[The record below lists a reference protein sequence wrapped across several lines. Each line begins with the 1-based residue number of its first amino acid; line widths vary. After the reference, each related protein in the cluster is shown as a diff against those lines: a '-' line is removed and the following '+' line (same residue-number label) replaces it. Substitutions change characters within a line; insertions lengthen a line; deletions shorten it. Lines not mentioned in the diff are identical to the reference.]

1 MRRDG
6 SVARAFHEATKHSRE
21 SVSGADRVLDWDNKP
36 YPFKIYEAD
45 LETAPAPALLALGAG
60 VLRKQTHGE
69 ETIYFRTY
77 ASAGALYP
85 VEIYAIDA
93 WGAYHFDPL
102 GKALQRLRS
111 GDSRGAVVAACAA
124 ESAVSRASILLVL
137 TGIPWRTGWK
147 YGSRGYR
154 HLFWDAGT
162 ILANILTLAGAEAT
176 PARVVLGFED
186 DAVAHLV
193 GVDGAREFPLCI
205 LALGEAGEIPPVDE
219 VTALDLSTRPLS
231 PKEERFELIE
241 SAHAAGCLGT
251 GEVAWWRGPSDLR
264 EHIGPSSLPDEVE
277 RVIRR
282 RGSARQFGGAAIP
295 ADDLTTILTY
305 ATAPIS
311 TDYSPDGSR
320 LVRVFASVHAAEGLE
335 PGRYEWTGD
344 RLELLRPGD
353 IRRESAYLCLGQRLG
368 GQGAATFFLMADLS
382 EALARF
388 GDRGYRPAQ
397 LDAGI
402 TLGRIDLASHALG
415 HGATGL
421 TFFDDDVRTFF
432 SPAASSLDCMLA
444 GAVGERRGHL
454 LPLA

>member
-1 MRRDG
+1 MKRDG

-36 YPFKIYEAD
+36 HPFKIYESD
-45 LETAPAPALLALGAG
+45 LERVPAPALLALGAG
-60 VLRKQTHGE
+60 VLRKQTYGG

-93 WGAYHFDPL
+93 SGTYHFDPL

-111 GDSRGAVVAACAA
+111 GDSRGAVVAACAGG
-124 ESAVSRASILLVL
+124 SAVSDPSTFLVL

-162 ILANILTLAGAEAT
+162 ILANLLALAGADAT
-176 PARVVLGFED
+176 PSRVVLGFED
-186 DAVAHLV
+186 DAVARLV
-193 GVDGAREFPLCI
+193 GVDGVREFPLCI
-205 LALGEAGEIPPVDE
+205 VALGEAGEIPPIDDVPG
-219 VTALDLSTRPLS
+219 LDLSTLPVS
-231 PKEERFELIE
+231 PREERFELIDA
-241 SAHAAGCLGT
+241 AHAAGRLG
-251 GEVAWWRGPSDLR
+251 GDEVAPWRGRSDRR
-264 EHIGPSSLPDEVE
+264 EHVGQPPLPDEVE
-277 RVIRR
+277 RVIGR
-282 RGSARQFGGAAIP
+282 RGSARQFGPGAIP
-295 ADDLTTILTY
+295 ADDLTKILAY

-311 TDYSPDGSR
+311 TDYSSDGSR
-320 LVRVFASVHAAEGLE
+320 LVRVFACVHAVDGLE
-335 PGRYEWTGD
+335 PGRYAWTGE
-344 RLELLRPGD
+344 RLELLRTGD
-353 IRRESAYLCLGQRLG
+353 VRRESAYLCLGQRLG
-368 GQGAATFFLMADLS
+368 GQGAATLFLMADL
-382 EALARF
+382 EAALARF
-388 GDRGYRPAQ
+388 GDRGYRLAQ

-415 HGATGL
+415 YGATGL

-432 SPAASSLDCMLA
+432 SPAAASLECMLA
-444 GAVGERRGHL
+444 SAVGERRGRL